1 VKKICHFSSV
11 HNGLDTRIFRKE
23 CVSLSKAGYDTHL
36 VTNASPAEVAEAAQ
50 FGVTLHP
57 LPSMPRGGRM
67 SRILM
72 HAHHCYQ
79 MARDVDADLYH
90 FHDPELIPYGLM
102 LSRAGKRV
110 IYDVHE
116 DLAGDIYSKD
126 WVPPP
131 VRRPVASLSRA
142 MESYGA
148 ARFSA
153 VVAATPFIGSI
164 FRPRSQEVA
173 VINNYP
179 LADELPPSE
188 QVDIRQREHVC
199 YVGGLHPHRGIREM
213 IKAMDSTDRELL
225 LAGMF
230 YSTSLREEVSKYA
243 GWSKVKECGFVD
255 RKSVS
260 NIMSKSFS
268 GLVLFYRVPNFIY
281 AQPIKMFEYMSAGVP
296 VIASNFPLW
305 RDIIEGNRCG
315 LCIDHNSI
323 EAISGA
329 IKYLWS
335 HPEEVIRMGN
345 NGRRAVEQ
353 FYRWDHEE
361 TKLLSLYRKLLT

>member
-1 VKKICHFSSV
+1 VKKICHLSSV
-11 HNGLDTRIFRKE
+11 HKGLDTRIFRKE
-23 CVSLSKAGYDTHL
+23 CVSLSKAGYETHL
-36 VTNASPAEVAEAAQ
+36 VTNASAADVDEASRL
-50 FGVTLHP
+50 GVTLHA
-57 LPSMPRGGRM
+57 LPSVPRGGRLGRM
-67 SRILM
+67 VM
-72 HAHHCYQ
+72 HARDCYL

-102 LSRAGKRV
+102 LARAGKRV

-126 WVPPP
+126 WVPQPA
-131 VRRPVASLSRA
+131 RRTVAALSRA
-142 MESYGA
+142 LESYGA
-148 ARFSA
+148 VRFSA

-164 FRPRSQEVA
+164 FRPRARTVE

-179 LADELPPSE
+179 LSMELPPAE
-188 QVDIRQREHVC
+188 AVDVRQREHVC
-199 YVGGLHPHRGIREM
+199 YVGGIHPHRGIREM
-213 IKAMDSTDRELL
+213 IHAIGETDCKLL

-230 YSTSLREEVSKYA
+230 YSTSLRDEVSQYA
-243 GWSKVKECGFVD
+243 GWSKVQEYGFVD
-255 RKSVS
+255 RQSVS
-260 NIMSKSFS
+260 RIMSQSFS

-281 AQPIKMFEYMSAGVP
+281 AQPIKMFEYMSAGIP

-315 LCIDHNSI
+315 ICIQHDSI

-329 IKYLWS
+329 IRHLQN
-335 HPEEVIRMGN
+335 HPEEVVRMGE

-361 TKLLSLYRKLLT
+361 VKLLSLYRKLLA